1 MEGEKIENLK
11 KAVSTFVGKLADE
24 VNIGIVPFGSGV
36 LEGVCEPGSSREK
49 LEQSVESFRSDSG
62 TNIYSGV
69 EYTLSMLAKEKD
81 ALNIAVIMSD
91 GQDSIPSEEQ
101 LQKITSA
108 CENGNILLYSMGLGA
123 DVESE
128 VLSTYSDAGNG
139 AYVFVSDSNSLYSFY
154 QYIYQISKNRY
165 EIEYQAV
172 DTNVQSRTLRVEHKG
187 HRKIYDERSYY
198 LYEND
203 LTEEDLGPESDLQI
217 QDMIFYGLDTKL
229 LYESPAPQKVRH
241 VGKDLKKENKIS
253 VSLHGAMEYELECKY
268 ESDTSWEITIP
279 ARAACGVYDVYVT
292 ANGERRVFPSGL
304 VITSGDLNTV
314 RYGNY
319 IFTSTGKEVCGDTTK
334 LTGYIRMNGW
344 LGFQDSVQLEGDLK
358 KDPEVL
364 MRCRRSY
371 VQYDRNTAKGYAK

>member
-1 MEGEKIENLK
+1 M
-11 KAVSTFVGKLADE
+11 
-24 VNIGIVPFGSGV
+24 
-36 LEGVCEPGSSREK
+36 
-49 LEQSVESFRSDSG
+49 
-62 TNIYSGV
+62 
-69 EYTLSMLAKEKD
+69 
-81 ALNIAVIMSD
+81 NIAVIMSD

-172 DTNVQSRTLRVEHKG
+172 DTMTQSRTLRVEHKG

-229 LYESPAPQKVRH
+229 LYESPAP
-241 VGKDLKKENKIS
+241 
-253 VSLHGAMEYELECKY
+253 
-268 ESDTSWEITIP
+268 
-279 ARAACGVYDVYVT
+279 
-292 ANGERRVFPSGL
+292 RR
-304 VITSGDLNTV
+304 
-314 RYGNY
+314 
-319 IFTSTGKEVCGDTTK
+319 
-334 LTGYIRMNGW
+334 
-344 LGFQDSVQLEGDLK
+344 
-358 KDPEVL
+358 
-364 MRCRRSY
+364 
-371 VQYDRNTAKGYAK
+371 